1 MNYIINKNKKI
12 IKQYDFNFDFLDDFK
27 EYIDINSYYDI
38 FNSLDDIGIK
48 NIYNY
53 LFIKWYIIKNKLS
66 LNEPILIKQNIY
78 EKHIFNNIIKEFIKN
93 DISLAIFVINST
105 LRYI

>member
-66 LNEPILIKQNIY
+66 LNDPILIKQTIY
-78 EKHIFNNIIKEFIKN
+78 EKQIFNNIIKEFINK
-93 DISLAIFVINST
+93 DISIAIFVINIS
-105 LRYI
+105 LKSI